1 MNLAE
6 FCDFVKKQP
15 SLEILWLKRIFFQ
28 IAMKRPAAQTAQPK
42 KVLKKPAL
50 AKKPAL
56 KEEPPLKEEEE
67 PEEEAVTEDME
78 VEAEVTQENL
88 KTHQQLLDA
97 KLVSVDKISQA
108 VENLPPKE
116 QQLLWKKKS
125 RKRE

>member
-1 MNLAE
+1 MAQE
-6 FCDFVKKQP
+6 
-15 SLEILWLKRIFFQ
+15 
-28 IAMKRPAAQTAQPK
+28 KRPAAQTAQPK
-42 KVLKKPAL
+42 KILKKPAL